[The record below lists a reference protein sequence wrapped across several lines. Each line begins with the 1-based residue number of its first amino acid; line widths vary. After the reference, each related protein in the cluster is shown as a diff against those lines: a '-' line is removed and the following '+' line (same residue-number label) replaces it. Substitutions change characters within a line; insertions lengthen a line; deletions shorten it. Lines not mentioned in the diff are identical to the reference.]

1 MAVPTV
7 PQPMMAM
14 VGFIFTP
21 KSKTLARHPA
31 MGNHDRLS
39 IKKGESEPAR
49 LLLLPVHLATYDL
62 GKYGVRS
69 STYSVITLNPAS
81 RKAEMAFSP
90 WEAPTL
96 MIR

>member
-1 MAVPTV
+1 MAIPTV
-7 PQPMMAM
+7 PQPIIAM
-14 VGFIFTP
+14 VGFIH
-21 KSKTLARHPA
+21 TLR
-31 MGNHDRLS
+31 
-39 IKKGESEPAR
+39 KKGESEPAP

-96 MIR
+96 KIR